1 MPESKEEEEIIVTDS
16 DSELLL
22 GFRKL
27 NVKLHFLSGDIE
39 QLFKKKK

>member
-1 MPESKEEEEIIVTDS
+1 MPECKEEEIIISES

-27 NVKLHFLSGDIE
+27 NVKLYFLSGDID
-39 QLFKKKK
+39 QIFKKKK